1 MRLCLLRAFSA
12 CTSAATSPSRAG
24 AFAGEELAE
33 EEDEIL
39 EEFRFEDPDIR
50 LSNLKLGALFR
61 NVALL
66 RIKSDAV
73 VIVSKRLTIGLIC
86 VGYCILLLICCTFV
100 GRRSVLWFA
109 PKGQTTRKDLQSKR
123 WHIRSQ

>member
-12 CTSAATSPSRAG
+12 CTSAATSPSRAGAFAG

-50 LSNLKLGALFR
+50 LSNLKLALFI
-61 NVALL
+61 NVAGL
-66 RIKSDAV
+66 RIKSDA
-73 VIVSKRLTIGLIC
+73 
-86 VGYCILLLICCTFV
+86 
-100 GRRSVLWFA
+100 
-109 PKGQTTRKDLQSKR
+109 
-123 WHIRSQ
+123 